1 MNDFKEK
8 YRFDPNTA
16 AKEILNEHFLEFANL
31 IKGTPNETFIA
42 YKDPKVQE
50 LVNLIISAIIFENER
65 INAPETFPIEIYS
78 RYKADLSMK
87 NKMEDYASRED
98 KKGAKVT
105 DYLGIRI
112 VPEAEHTIFF
122 SDGDTVLQEMIN
134 KREKIRTFITDISTE
149 ISQKPYMTFDYYSK
163 KCQEV
168 LEKLIDVFPEEAINR
183 KKYYQEMINTIQM
196 DYLEYIDTMEDS
208 QAPLPLYK
216 IKQLTNINIRTLLT
230 ELTLNN
236 PNEVILYKLRDNL
249 MNTFQ
254 KSDLLHSLGITVSL
268 DPKRT
273 KRKAT
278 DIGYRSEFIG
288 LDLNI
293 RLSDDNIITLPIECQ
308 IQSAEQHRDGNIGFA
323 AHTKLKGKNH
333 KLKNI
338 PSTGNYTDPNEM
350 LKAYREFLAH
360 LMYIS
365 PLCSITRTTGNDFE
379 NKRTITTT
387 YDLYETFRTISRV
400 PKNSLSEKTL
410 SQYLETLY
418 QNREKLMPTDAS
430 LLPKYVKFE
439 EIPNPVT
446 NFDKYMEFQNELSS
460 SLKKTFDKA
469 YGNSEKTSNI
479 SINESENYHDEH

>member
-8 YRFDPNTA
+8 YRFDPNKA
-16 AKEILNEHFLEFANL
+16 AKEILNEQFMEFASL
-31 IKGTPNETFIA
+31 IKGTPNENFIA

-50 LVNLIISAIIFENER
+50 LINFIISAIIFENER
-65 INAPETFPIEIYS
+65 INAPDTFPIEIYS

-87 NKMEDYASRED
+87 NKMEEYSQRED

-112 VPEAEHTIFF
+112 VPEAEHSIFF

-134 KREKIRTFITDISTE
+134 KRESTRTFIAKTAEE
-149 ISQKPYMTFDYYSK
+149 ISQNPFMTFDYYAK

-196 DYLEYIDTMEDS
+196 DYLEYIDTVEDS
-208 QAPLPLYK
+208 KAPLTLND
-216 IKQLTNINIRTLLT
+216 ISELTNINIRTLLT

-254 KSDLLHSLGITVSL
+254 KSDLLHSLGITVSS

-288 LDLNI
+288 LDLKI
-293 RLSDDNIITLPIECQ
+293 RLSDEKIITLPIECQ
-308 IQSAEQHRDGNIGFA
+308 VQSAEQQRDGNIGFA
-323 AHTKLKGKNH
+323 AHTKLKGKSQ

-338 PSTGNYTDPNEM
+338 PSTGNYTDPQEM

-365 PLCSITRTTGNDFE
+365 PMCSITRTTGNDFE
-379 NKRTITTT
+379 NKRTITTI
-387 YDLYETFRTISRV
+387 YDLYETFRTISRL

-410 SQYLETLY
+410 SKYLETLY
-418 QNREKLMPTDAS
+418 QDREKLMPTDAS
-430 LLPKYVKFE
+430 LLPKYLKFE

-446 NFDKYMEFQNELSS
+446 NFNKYMEFQRELSS
-460 SLKKTFDKA
+460 SLKNTFNKA
-469 YGNSEKTSNI
+469 YGNSEKSSNI
-479 SINESENYHDEH
+479 SIDESENYHDEH